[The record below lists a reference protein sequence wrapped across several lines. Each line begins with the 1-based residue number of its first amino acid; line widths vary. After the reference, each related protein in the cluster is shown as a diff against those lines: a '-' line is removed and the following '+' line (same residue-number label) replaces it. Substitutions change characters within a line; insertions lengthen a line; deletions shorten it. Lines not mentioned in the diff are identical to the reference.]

1 MFIFPTCPVMKL
13 SLLACPISKTSLSP
27 PLSFLNIKLRL
38 EVESN
43 LTVSIF
49 PKFCRIPCV

>member
-49 PKFCRIPCV
+49 PKFS